1 MSVGE
6 ESHPP
11 RLEALAYTSDVDES
25 LAGFRS
31 LNGFG
36 SFEVPITGPITAIVG
51 RNGTGKSRFLA
62 SIGAQTE
69 LVFRMPVPM
78 RWRLPTDDE
87 EQSARLPA
95 GLWGLAPIPDGHTL
109 GDHLWVTPDL
119 TGWDVGEY
127 HGVRS
132 IWQEHPRDR
141 FHHFLELVSGTALA
155 DSVSA
160 GLRAAELRLADDEHP
175 RQSPDG
181 ELETELLGSAF
192 VAEVVDKVARA
203 SAPVRHL
210 AAYAATAIYPF
221 DHRVGKSVFAD
232 LFLVA
237 LGIEMAQFRRVGL
250 TGALTNESQRLRF
263 YFQIDSVSAP
273 ACAALVL
280 GHEKVWEPD
289 TESTESPS
297 LLQRLADFAER
308 FESIC
313 YASSDAGLEPVAGS
327 SWRFTPQLPLELHG
341 GAGVLHEG
349 DAKPLWLEGVA
360 ALPRTGDEWRSTL
373 GVRNTRGDPWGAMS
387 WRFAAPQTDLA
398 WVEELEPDENNV
410 INLTAPLAEARLA
423 REAEWQSRLIH
434 NTGRPNELLFGF
446 SDEVLDVC
454 DRAVRAVNAVASVLM
469 VDPPVALL
477 DPSDGVLRWRFI
489 KHGPL
494 PQSQNDL
501 LKLEDLSF
509 GEQRWMRFANLI
521 ASRTLD
527 RVLLAYGADSDRGWL
542 ESGALEALDPGVFR
556 GSELVVVIDEPEAG
570 LHPTAIDRLARGLQ
584 ELAETLGI
592 HFVVATHSPN
602 VLRVVQAASGTI
614 AHSHVNLSGERI
626 FQEIDSAELGT
637 LAHDLGMNSVDLLQ
651 MTSTFLLVEG
661 EHDRIVISNLIGDE
675 IRRAGVVITPLR
687 GALKVSQIVDSD
699 LVWRFTDARLVLV
712 LDSIDADQMSGI
724 VATAKQ
730 HVAEGDMRSAI
741 NSLDPLKRD
750 RTSKGKTERE
760 ALYELLRAA
769 VTARR
774 IDRLEIF
781 GLQEPDIIDYF
792 HPRELGSVSPDSEYF
807 SLGRREAWD
816 SLHAKYMNTPKKE
829 RKDVGFKS
837 WAVDLLGVGTD
848 PSEVLRNASASLD
861 RIPDDFVRLRDLLC
875 SVKPSLE

>member
-36 SFEVPITGPITAIVG
+36 SFEIPLSGPLTAIVG

-69 LVFRMPVPM
+69 LVFQMPTPT
-78 RWRLPTDDE
+78 RWRLTTDDSE
-87 EQSARLPA
+87 SPFRLPR
-95 GLWGLAPIPDGHTL
+95 GLWGLAPIPEGLSL
-109 GDHLWVTPDL
+109 GDHLWVAPDP
-119 TGWDVGEY
+119 TGWDAGEY
-127 HGVRS
+127 RGVRS

-141 FHHFLELVSGTALA
+141 FLHFLELLSDTALA
-155 DSVSA
+155 DSVVVALQSA
-160 GLRAAELRLADDEHP
+160 DGDEV
-175 RQSPDG
+175 RESRGQAV
-181 ELETELLGSAF
+181 ELELLASAF
-192 VAEVVDKVARA
+192 VADVVDKVARA
-203 SAPVRHL
+203 PAPLRHL
-210 AAYAATAIYPF
+210 AAYAATAMYPF
-221 DHRVGKSVFAD
+221 DHWIGKSVFAD
-232 LFLVA
+232 VFLVA
-237 LGIEMAQFRRVGL
+237 VGIELAEFSRVGV
-250 TGALTNESQRLRF
+250 TGALTNELQRLRF
-263 YFQIDSVSAP
+263 YFQVDPVSGP
-273 ACAALVL
+273 ACAAIVL
-280 GHEKVWEPD
+280 GHEKVWESD
-289 TESTESPS
+289 AGLTESSG
-297 LLQRLADFAER
+297 LLQRLADFAQD

-313 YASSDAGLEPVAGS
+313 YASSDAGLEPVVGS
-327 SWRFTPQLPLELHG
+327 SWRFTPQLALELDG
-341 GAGVLHEG
+341 GAGVLREG
-349 DAKPLWLEGVA
+349 DATSLWLEGVA
-360 ALPRTGDEWRSTL
+360 ALPRTGDQWRDAL
-373 GVRNTRGDPWGAMS
+373 GVRNDRGEDWGAVS
-387 WRFAAPQTDLA
+387 WRFAAPQADFTWL
-398 WVEELEPDENNV
+398 EELEPDENN
-410 INLTAPLAEARLA
+410 IIDLAAPLTEARLA
-423 REAEWQSRLIH
+423 KESEWQARLIH
-434 NTGRPNELLFGF
+434 TSGRPSELLFGF
-446 SDEVLDVC
+446 SDEVLGVC
-454 DRAVRAVNAVASVLM
+454 DRAVRAVNAVASVLLLE
-469 VDPPVALL
+469 PPVALL
-477 DPSDGVLRWRFI
+477 DPSDGVLCWRFI

-494 PQSQNDL
+494 PQSPTDL
-501 LKLEDLSF
+501 LKIEDLSF

-521 ASRTLD
+521 ASRMLD

-556 GSELVVVIDEPEAG
+556 GSELVVVVDEPEAG

-614 AHSHVNLSGERI
+614 AHSHVNMSGERV
-626 FQEIDSAELGT
+626 FQAIDSAELGA

-661 EHDRIVISNLIGDE
+661 EHDRIVINNLIGDD

-724 VATAKQ
+724 VETAKR
-730 HVAEGDMRSAI
+730 HVAGGDMRSAI
-741 NSLDPLKRD
+741 DSLDPLKRD

-769 VTARR
+769 VTAHR